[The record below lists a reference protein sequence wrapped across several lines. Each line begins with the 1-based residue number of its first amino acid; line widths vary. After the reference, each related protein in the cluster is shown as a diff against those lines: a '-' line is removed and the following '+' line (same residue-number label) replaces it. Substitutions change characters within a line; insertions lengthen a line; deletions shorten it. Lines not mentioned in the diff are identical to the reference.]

1 MACVVDWNA
10 LGVWLTALATA
21 ALAITAAWQLGH
33 LRKQLKAESERERR
47 WRTIDACERWSM
59 SEVLRDAKVAVF
71 GARSSGRLAEN
82 PLAHARNIRSILNYL
97 DAVAIGVRQD
107 AYIKEIV
114 IAHLATVIVDI
125 VHNGIEGGWA
135 DFQIRAEDYS
145 DLIWLRDEIRLARPE
160 LSGRTMPVAPPTLST
175 GA

>member
-1 MACVVDWNA
+1 MTCVVDWNA

-33 LRKQLKAESERERR
+33 LRRQLKTESERERR

-71 GARSSGRLAEN
+71 GARSSGRLVEN

-114 IAHLATVIVDI
+114 IAHLSTVVVDI

-135 DFQIRAEDYS
+135 DFQIRAEDYA
-145 DLIWLRDEIRLARPE
+145 DLIWLRDEIIMARPE
-160 LSGRTMPVAPPTLST
+160 LSGRTMPSTPSAPTT
-175 GA
+175 GS